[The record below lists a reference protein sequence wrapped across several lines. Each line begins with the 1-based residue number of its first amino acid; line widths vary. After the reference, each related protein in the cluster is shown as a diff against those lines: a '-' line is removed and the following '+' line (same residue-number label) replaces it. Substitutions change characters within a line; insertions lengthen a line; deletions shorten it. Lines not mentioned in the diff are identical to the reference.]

1 MSYTSLN
8 FLGDSTS
15 YLSVPSTNLSF
26 GTGDFT
32 IEWWQYQTDSNDY
45 PRIFQI
51 GNYPTAQIGV
61 SIETGTFYFWSSSN
75 IFSYSLTTY
84 KNTWVHFAIVRS
96 SGVNKIY
103 LNGTAM
109 GSSFSDTYNYSFSV
123 YDLVIGNETNA
134 PNHSAFG
141 GQLYNFE
148 WLKGIAKYTSSFT
161 PSTNIPADPGS
172 YALVLNGSYSGGSES
187 GSVTNSYVTTST
199 NVPYDP
205 VPPTPT
211 PTNTYI
217 YPRRISGTSF
227 GSFWYGKGTNFP
239 GFFFKKNTGVGGR
252 RSTKFSPGGNTTCNT
267 YQNVNNKYVSGSGV
281 NGAVSSTN
289 YAIRRKMIRNSGN
302 CLNNN
307 CSINYYFLGQPIN

>member
-26 GTGDFT
+26 GTGDYT
-32 IEWWQYQTDSNDY
+32 IEWWQYQTDSNPF

-51 GNYPTAQIGV
+51 GNNPTAQIGV
-61 SIETGTFYFWSSSN
+61 SIESGTFFFWSNSSY

-84 KNTWVHFAIVRS
+84 KNTWVHFAIVRLDS
-96 SGVNKIY
+96 VNTVY
-103 LNGTAM
+103 LNGTPI
-109 GSSFSDTYNYSFSV
+109 GSTFADANNYNFSV
-123 YDLVIGNETNA
+123 NLLIGNETT
-134 PNHSAFG
+134 PFDDRAFG

-161 PSTNIPADPGS
+161 PSTNIPSNPS
-172 YALVLNGSYSGGSES
+172 EYSLILNGSYSGGSES
-187 GSVTNSYVTTST
+187 GSVTNSNVTTST

-281 NGAVSSTN
+281 NGAVSSNN
-289 YAIRRKMIRNSGN
+289 YAIRRKMIRNASN
-302 CLNNN
+302 CVNNN
-307 CSINYYFLGQPIN
+307 CSINYYFLGVPIK